1 MMPEGQ
7 WHSVGDSVDRVGGDL
22 LTVEEVAAW
31 LKVPRSWV
39 YARTRQRG
47 AAQLPY
53 VKLGKYLRF
62 EPEAVRAWL
71 TRQRASR

>member
-1 MMPEGQ
+1 MMP
-7 WHSVGDSVDRVGGDL
+7 VGRSRSSGVSGDDVWGEL
-22 LTVEEVAAW
+22 LTVEEIAAR

-53 VKLGKYLRF
+53 VKLGKYVRF
-62 EPEAVRAWL
+62 EPEAVQAWL
-71 TRQRASR
+71 ARQRTAK